1 MKAGKNSI
9 AKITAVGSSL
19 TLQNLLFVSFV
30 FVCLHVIPE
39 SPSQCAQGSNG
50 HVAGLA

>member
-9 AKITAVGSSL
+9 ANITAVGSSL
-19 TLQNLLFVSFV
+19 TLHNLLLVSFA

-39 SPSQCAQGSNG
+39 SPWQWQR
-50 HVAGLA
+50 VQMVM